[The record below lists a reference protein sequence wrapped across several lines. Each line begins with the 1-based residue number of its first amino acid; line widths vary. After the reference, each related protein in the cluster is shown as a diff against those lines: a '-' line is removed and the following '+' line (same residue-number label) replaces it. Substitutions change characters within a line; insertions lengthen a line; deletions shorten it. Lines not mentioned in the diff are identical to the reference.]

1 MPPIW
6 MNDRH
11 SMNLSIKPNK
21 QRKVLIMKKNALKM
35 TVISLLAMGLLLLSA
50 GCQLR
55 PQARPA
61 TPEVSSPAP
70 SIPELPNNSE
80 TSEEGDATLFNS
92 IFVPMAQGKLGANL
106 AALREAAAQY
116 GYKYISE
123 AGVVVLLDSAQ
134 PDCSVRAEP
143 AGSDPSAKINRL
155 VYLRHIGDHT
165 RQAAITNLDEETPLF
180 YIQPHFLQEGTQ
192 VFSLEE
198 VEAFLTSEEAEPIQV
213 EYGLL
218 DNLFLPVIQGT
229 LGRDAAAFKGRIEQ
243 CGYVYKDAD
252 EGMFYVYDPA
262 NPYHYLYGYSP
273 LIQDTDTVGEMGIH
287 LDMGGTSRDAEVNL
301 CKNPP
306 EYYIDTG
313 SWETRTQVSSPE
325 EIKNYFFQK

>member
-1 MPPIW
+1 M
-6 MNDRH
+6 
-11 SMNLSIKPNK
+11 
-21 QRKVLIMKKNALKM
+21 QKNALK
-35 TVISLLAMGLLLLSA
+35 TSLICLLAVYMLLLSA
-50 GCQLR
+50 GCQFQ
-55 PQARPA
+55 PQVRLE
-61 TPEVSSPAP
+61 TPETSVPAP

-80 TSEEGDATLFNS
+80 ASEEGNATLFNS

-106 AALREAAAQY
+106 AALQEAAAQY

-134 PDCSVRAEP
+134 PDCSIRAEP
-143 AGSDPSAKINRL
+143 AGNDPSAKINRL
-155 VYLRHIGDHT
+155 VYLRHTRDHT
-165 RQAAITNLDEETPLF
+165 HQAAITNLDEETPLF

-229 LGRDAAAFKGRIEQ
+229 LGRDAASFKGRLEQ
-243 CGYVYKDAD
+243 CGYVYKDGD

-262 NPYHYLYGYSP
+262 NPNHYLYGYSP

-287 LDMGGTSRDAEVNL
+287 LDTGETSRDAEVNL

-306 EYYIDTG
+306 QYYVDTS

-325 EIKNYFFQK
+325 EIKNYFYQK

>member
-1 MPPIW
+1 
-6 MNDRH
+6 
-11 SMNLSIKPNK
+11 
-21 QRKVLIMKKNALKM
+21 MKKTALKM
-35 TVISLLAMGLLLLSA
+35 TLISLLAIGLLLLSA
-50 GCQLR
+50 GCQLQ
-55 PQARPA
+55 PQARPE
-61 TPEVSSPAP
+61 TPETSAPAP

-80 TSEEGDATLFNS
+80 ASEEGNASLFNS

-106 AALREAAAQY
+106 AALQEAAAQY

-143 AGSDPSAKINRL
+143 ADSDPSAKINRL
-155 VYLRHIGDHT
+155 VYLRFIGDHVY
-165 RQAAITNLDEETPLF
+165 QAAITNLDEENTLF
-180 YIQPHFLQEGTQ
+180 YIQPHFMQEETQ

-243 CGYVYKDAD
+243 CGYVYKDGD

-262 NPYHYLYGYSP
+262 NPNHYLYGYSP

-287 LDMGGTSRDAEVNL
+287 LDMGETSRDAEVNL
-301 CKNPP
+301 CGNPP
-306 EYYIDTG
+306 EYYIDTS

-325 EIKNYFFQK
+325 EIKNYFYQK